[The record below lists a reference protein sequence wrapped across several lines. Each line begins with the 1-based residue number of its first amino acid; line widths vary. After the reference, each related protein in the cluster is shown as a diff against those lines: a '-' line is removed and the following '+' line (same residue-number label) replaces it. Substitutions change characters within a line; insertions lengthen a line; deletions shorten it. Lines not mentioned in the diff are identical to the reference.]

1 MGWVEYGK
9 SYGQL
14 RHDLES
20 VGESIVGVQIDLRL
34 SEKRPILHV
43 EEGLHLI
50 GDIEEGGDISGE
62 YYVVIEEV
70 IVVRY
75 RRLLTAEQLR
85 D

>member
-14 RHDLES
+14 RHDLKL
-20 VGESIVGVQIDLRL
+20 VGETTVGVQIDIKR
-34 SEKRPILHV
+34 SEDFPALCPG
-43 EEGLHLI
+43 GLQLI
-50 GDIEEGGDISGE
+50 GGIEEGGDISGE
-62 YYVVIEEV
+62 YYHDITGV